1 MNTEQKI
8 DKILETVNAQ
18 NVQIATFITHQKQ
31 HRKEIDSN
39 TNDIKK
45 LTGLKDR
52 LLGIIITVSGGIS
65 IIIGIV
71 GIIYNKH

>member
-31 HRKEIDSN
+31 QRKEIDEHSKHI
-39 TNDIKK
+39 DKLIEIKDK
-45 LTGLKDR
+45 M
-52 LLGIIITVSGGIS
+52 LGVVITVSVCIS
-65 IIIGIV
+65 GVVSLVTIF
-71 GIIYNKH
+71 YKK